1 MRGFR
6 RTLRGSAIGYEHFPE
21 DLHAEAHV
29 RRQIEEIVP
38 TLDDDLLYGFVKLR
52 YRGLQKNATQL
63 SRCARW

>member
-1 MRGFR
+1 MQKHMCGADAGNDIQG
-6 RTLRGSAIGYEHFPE
+6 LS
-21 DLHAEAHV
+21 V
-29 RRQIEEIVP
+29 RCPSQIEEIVP

>member
-1 MRGFR
+1 MLSR
-6 RTLRGSAIGYEHFPE
+6 RRFIQAGTIASGAALATHPAFAS
-21 DLHAEAHV
+21 
-29 RRQIEEIVP
+29 QIEEIVP